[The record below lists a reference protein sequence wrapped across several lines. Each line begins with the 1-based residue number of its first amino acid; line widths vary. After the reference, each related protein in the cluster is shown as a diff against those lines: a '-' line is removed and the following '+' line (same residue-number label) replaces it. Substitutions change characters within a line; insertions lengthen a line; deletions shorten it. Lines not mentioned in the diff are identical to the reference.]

1 MPRASNF
8 SFTWGGARTKVG
20 AEGERGQ
27 EEEFQRVT
35 VASKA
40 EFQILLWL
48 CGNAQGCLAS
58 GSWWILHQMA
68 LGLEE
73 GSHRQLTCF
82 RLGVSNPYQVKC
94 VYLGLPVTS
103 HAVTTCPWPQGTATL
118 FPHDPPSIMTGR
130 SSSVTPVSSLSAG
143 TPSSSISM
151 LPSPPSHFHLPKTTP
166 DSLWEI
172 LHHAA
177 QLNHSK
183 RPPVPKLIFKE
194 KSEQLLWH

>member
-82 RLGVSNPYQVKC
+82 RLGVSNPYQVIC

-103 HAVTTCPWPQGTATL
+103 HAVTTCPCGPRAQPLCSPMTPL
-118 FPHDPPSIMTGR
+118 YHDR
-130 SSSVTPVSSLSAG
+130 QEQLCYSSVLPLSRDPILQYLHAPLSPKPFSSTQNHAWLPLGDTAPCSPTKSFQETTSAQAN
-143 TPSSSISM
+143 
-151 LPSPPSHFHLPKTTP
+151 F
-166 DSLWEI
+166 
-172 LHHAA
+172 
-177 QLNHSK
+177 
-183 RPPVPKLIFKE
+183 
-194 KSEQLLWH
+194 

>member
-27 EEEFQRVT
+27 EEEFQRYCH
-35 VASKA
+35 
-40 EFQILLWL
+40 FQGW
-48 CGNAQGCLAS
+48 
-58 GSWWILHQMA
+58 
-68 LGLEE
+68 
-73 GSHRQLTCF
+73 
-82 RLGVSNPYQVKC
+82 VSNPSLTVRKRS
-94 VYLGLPVTS
+94 GLPGQWVLMNPASDGTWVRGRQPQAAHLLQAGCQQSLPSQMCVFRTAS
-103 HAVTTCPWPQGTATL
+103 HLPCCHHMPMAPGHSPSVPPW
-118 FPHDPPSIMTGR
+118 PPSIMTGR

-183 RPPVPKLIFKE
+183 RPPVPKLIVKE